1 MRWLLLILCGL
12 ISAYGQ
18 ASELKSLLPPVRLAV
33 VNSFGSNLSVRYFN
47 DTVNAIARAVAPR
60 RLVVQF
66 YDQEVFLQ
74 AAQVKGFD
82 LAIASSGLTALM
94 TDASSASALL
104 TVINSRTP
112 DPNKPTAV
120 SSLCGVTGRINC
132 LADLKGKT
140 VAVSSTK
147 AFAGFLAVMGEIQS
161 EGLNPNRL
169 FKSVTATHKPMTE
182 LVKQV
187 VNKEVD
193 VAFIASCLLENMEAD
208 GVIPKGCLKVVNEK
222 KDENFYCKH
231 STRLYPGWILSAQPT
246 LESKTLRKIMEAL
259 LQLPPGKEEGSYWT
273 VATDYDQ
280 MNLLLERMEVRYL
293 EDRTIGWILRYYRW
307 YFIIGCGLLLL
318 FILNWAYLA
327 FAVRRKTAQLHRKIE
342 ENREY
347 ERENRKITER
357 IEALENAKSIGIIS
371 AMVAHELKQP
381 LGAINNYSEAILR
394 QLKRGK
400 KPAEEILT
408 EAFSEIKSESQRASD
423 IVEFVRNIGRKEP
436 RERKCFDLEA
446 AVSRT
451 IRLMK
456 RLGRLNSKCTL
467 SGAKNVLVFADPLNV
482 DLVLMNLLKNAE
494 EAVRNQSNAE
504 IKVEIKNA
512 GADALVI
519 IDDNGPKMSDEQ
531 FASLRNLGQSSK
543 KDGLGLGLA
552 IVRELLEA
560 NGGSLKLVR
569 IPAGGLRCI
578 ASLPIALED
587 KNGPG

>member
-1 MRWLLLILCGL
+1 MRWILLILCGL
-12 ISAYGQ
+12 ISAYAQ
-18 ASELKSLLPPVRLAV
+18 ASQLNNLLPPVRLAV

-47 DTVNAIARAVAPR
+47 GTVNAIAKAVAPR

-66 YDQEVFLQ
+66 YDQEVFLE
-74 AAQVKGFD
+74 AAQNKGFD

-94 TDASSASALL
+94 TDASGAAALL
-104 TVINSRTP
+104 TIINSRTP
-112 DPNKPTAV
+112 V
-120 SSLCGVTGRINC
+120 SSLFEATEMTSIAW
-132 LADLKGKT
+132 LTLKGKT

-147 AFAGFLAVMGEIQS
+147 AFAGFLAVMGEIQA

-208 GVIPKGCLKVVNEK
+208 GVIPKGCLKVINEK

-246 LESKTLRKIMEAL
+246 LNSKTLRKIMEAL

-280 MNLLLERMEVRYL
+280 MNLLLQRMEVRYL
-293 EDRTIGWILRYYRW
+293 EDRTIGWMLNYYRW
-307 YFIIGCGLLLL
+307 YFIVGCGALLLI
-318 FILNWAYLA
+318 ILNWAYLA
-327 FAVRRKTAQLHRKIE
+327 FAVRRKTEQLRKKVE

-357 IEALENAKSIGIIS
+357 IEALEKAKSIGIIS

-408 EAFSEIKSESQRASD
+408 EALSEIKSESQRASE

-436 RERKCFDLEA
+436 RQRKRFNLES
-446 AVSRT
+446 AVEHT
-451 IRLMK
+451 IELMK

-467 SGAKNVLVFADPLNV
+467 TGAENLFVYADPLNV

-494 EAVRNQSNAE
+494 EAVRNQQNAE

-519 IDDNGPKMSDEQ
+519 IEDNGPDMTDDQ

-569 IPAGGLRCI
+569 IPSGGLRCI

-587 KNGPG
+587 KDGPG

>member
-112 DPNKPTAV
+112 DPNQANG
-120 SSLCGVTGRINC
+120 GVIVVRSDRDDINC

-161 EGLNPNRL
+161 EGLNSNRL

-357 IEALENAKSIGIIS
+357 IEALEKAKSIGIIS

-482 DLVLMNLLKNAE
+482 DLVLMNLLK
-494 EAVRNQSNAE
+494 EA
-504 IKVEIKNA
+504 
-512 GADALVI
+512 L
-519 IDDNGPKMSDEQ
+519 
-531 FASLRNLGQSSK
+531 
-543 KDGLGLGLA
+543 
-552 IVRELLEA
+552 
-560 NGGSLKLVR
+560 
-569 IPAGGLRCI
+569 
-578 ASLPIALED
+578 
-587 KNGPG
+587 

>member
-1 MRWLLLILCGL
+1 MRWILLILCGL
-12 ISAYGQ
+12 ISAYAQ
-18 ASELKSLLPPVRLAV
+18 ASQLNNLLPPVRLAV

-47 DTVNAIARAVAPR
+47 GTVNAIAKAVAPR

-66 YDQEVFLQ
+66 YDQEVFLE
-74 AAQVKGFD
+74 AAQNKGFD

-94 TDASSASALL
+94 TDASGAAALL
-104 TVINSRTP
+104 TIINSRTP
-112 DPNKPTAV
+112 V
-120 SSLCGVTGRINC
+120 SSLFEATEMTSIAW
-132 LADLKGKT
+132 LTT

-147 AFAGFLAVMGEIQS
+147 AFAGFLAVMGEIQA

-208 GVIPKGCLKVVNEK
+208 GVIPKGCLKVINEK

-246 LESKTLRKIMEAL
+246 LNSKTLRKIMEAL

-280 MNLLLERMEVRYL
+280 MNLLLQRMEVRYL
-293 EDRTIGWILRYYRW
+293 EDRTIGWMLNYYRW
-307 YFIIGCGLLLL
+307 YFIVGCGALLLI
-318 FILNWAYLA
+318 ILNWAYLA
-327 FAVRRKTAQLHRKIE
+327 FAVRRKTEQLRKKVE

-357 IEALENAKSIGIIS
+357 IEALEKAKSIGIIS

-408 EAFSEIKSESQRASD
+408 EALSEIKSESQRASE

-436 RERKCFDLEA
+436 RQRKRFNLES
-446 AVSRT
+446 AVEHT
-451 IRLMK
+451 IELMK

-467 SGAKNVLVFADPLNV
+467 TGAGNLFVYADPLNV

-494 EAVRNQSNAE
+494 EAVRNQQNAE

-519 IDDNGPKMSDEQ
+519 IEDNGPDMTDDQ

-569 IPAGGLRCI
+569 IPSGGLRCI

-587 KNGPG
+587 KDGPG